1 MLLRCTIAALLCRFL
16 ATGDSYVTVGNSF
29 RVGVSTVAGV
39 VRDTC
44 DAIWSTLRPVYMSEP
59 TEEDWCAI
67 AEQFEQRWQFP
78 NCVGAIDG
86 KHVVLKA
93 PSKSGSLFFN
103 YKGTYSIVL
112 LAVVDANYSFTVI
125 DVGGYGKQ
133 SDGGTLA
140 ASEFGFRLNYGKL
153 DLPAAKVPV
162 GCTTGLPHVF
172 VADEAFPLTTNLM
185 RPYPGKQLAPC
196 KQRFNYRLSRARR
209 VVENAFGILASRFR
223 VYHRTM
229 DQRPDTVDKIIK
241 ATCVLHNML
250 RKESSGPSNSV
261 STDDLDLDDD
271 ALTVAQLQPLKHVGG
286 RASHE
291 AFAVR
296 DSFCDYFMSDT
307 GKLPWQ

>member
-1 MLLRCTIAALLCRFL
+1 M
-16 ATGDSYVTVGNSF
+16 
-29 RVGVSTVAGV
+29 
-39 VRDTC
+39 
-44 DAIWSTLRPVYMSEP
+44 
-59 TEEDWCAI
+59 
-67 AEQFEQRWQFP
+67 
-78 NCVGAIDG
+78 
-86 KHVVLKA
+86 
-93 PSKSGSLFFN
+93 
-103 YKGTYSIVL
+103 
-112 LAVVDANYSFTVI
+112 DANYSFTVI

-133 SDGGTLA
+133 SDRGTLA

-241 ATCVLHNML
+241 ATCVLHIEFRTFVRPRPAFRHPSCIHISIYML
-250 RKESSGPSNSV
+250 IF
-261 STDDLDLDDD
+261 
-271 ALTVAQLQPLKHVGG
+271 HVTKQRVVIG
-286 RASHE
+286 
-291 AFAVR
+291 
-296 DSFCDYFMSDT
+296 
-307 GKLPWQ
+307 